1 MWLGLC
7 GLPVLMDFDAIVI
20 GAGVAGL
27 AAARELSGAGKRV
40 CVIEARERIGGRIFT
55 VREAGIALPVELGAE
70 FIHGE
75 AEETFAIVQAAAL
88 LAYELPDD
96 HWWSRRGRWTRMN
109 DFWGDMA
116 KVRARIGDGP
126 DRSFADFLK
135 GQRSLA
141 PRLKELAM
149 NFVEGYHAAHADRI
163 SARALQ
169 LSDGEQE
176 EGTPKQF
183 RIGSGYDGLVA
194 WLRAGLH
201 PERSTLLLGTSVMDV
216 VWREGHAA
224 IRTSRGEE
232 LTAKTAIVT
241 IPIGVWKAPAGQPGA
256 IRFDP
261 ELRTKQRALSRLEIG
276 HVVKI
281 IFTFR
286 ERFWD
291 DDDFL
296 ASRTRGR
303 RVNFVHANDA
313 GVPTWWTTA
322 PVVAPVLTAWAGG
335 HAADRLQAENPQ
347 SRIDR
352 ALESLAATFAMKRSR
367 IDDLL
372 DATHTHD
379 WQADPFSRGAYSY
392 AGVGGTRAHKE
403 LARPLASTLFF
414 AGEATSAD
422 ETGTVAGAIASGKRA
437 AHECLRSF

>member
-1 MWLGLC
+1 
-7 GLPVLMDFDAIVI
+7 VL
-20 GAGVAGL
+20 
-27 AAARELSGAGKRV
+27 
-40 CVIEARERIGGRIFT
+40 EARDRIGGRIHT
-55 VREAGIALPVELGAE
+55 LHQPGLALPIELGAE

-75 AEETFAIVQAAAL
+75 VAETFDIVDAAAL
-88 LAYELPDD
+88 LVYELPDD

-116 KVRARIGDGP
+116 RVRSRIGDGP

-135 GQRSLA
+135 GQRSLP

-163 SARALQ
+163 SARTLRV
-169 LSDGEQE
+169 SDGEQE
-176 EGTPKQF
+176 EGEPKQF

-201 PERSTLLLGTSVMDV
+201 PERSVLRLGTSVTDV
-216 VWREGHAA
+216 IWREGHVAV
-224 IRTSRGEE
+224 RTSRGEE
-232 LTAKTAIVT
+232 LTANAAIIT
-241 IPIGVWKAPAGQPGA
+241 IPLGVWKAPAGQPGA

-281 IFTFR
+281 VFTFR

-296 ASRTRGR
+296 ASRTHGQP
-303 RVNFVHANDA
+303 VNFVHGNDA
-313 GVPTWWTTA
+313 DVPTWWTTA
-322 PVVAPVLTAWAGG
+322 PVRAPVLTAWAGG
-335 HAADRLQAENPQ
+335 HAADRLQAESPQ

-352 ALESLAATFAMKRSR
+352 ALESLANTFAMKRTR

-379 WQADPFSRGAYSY
+379 WQSDAFSRGAYSY
-392 AGVGGTRAHKE
+392 AGVGGSRAHKE
-403 LARPLASTLFF
+403 LAKPIDATLFF

-422 ETGTVAGAIASGKRA
+422 ETGTVSGAIASGKRA
-437 AHECLRSF
+437 AREYLRSV